1 MIPEPIIEDWAR
13 RLIASAVDADEPTS
27 ETEIATLR
35 VYEKLRKQLRAPV
48 GEDAFQAL
56 ASRALAVAKMQSPT
70 LSPLQIMADGSLV
83 GVSEIDSKMGK
94 DESGQVGIILVTQLL
109 RLFITLLGEGPAV
122 RLIEGAE
129 SRIQIEG
136 NLNKAGPSIPTT
148 AQIYLGPFENI
159 LLEADQLRNVSER
172 LETLTVTHD
181 GIDEMMS
188 VAGNIR
194 RIASALD
201 IFTLIRNKAGASK
214 DSVLGTVTNGYL
226 N

>member
-13 RLIASAVDADEPTS
+13 RLIASAVDADEPPS
-27 ETEIATLR
+27 ETGIATLR

-70 LSPLQIMADGSLV
+70 LRPLQIMADGSLV
-83 GVSEIDSKMGK
+83 GVSELDLRMGK
-94 DESGQVGIILVTQLL
+94 DESGKVGIILVTQLL

-136 NLNKAGPSIPTT
+136 NLNKAGPNIPTT

>member
-1 MIPEPIIEDWAR
+1 MIPEQIIEDWAR
-13 RLIASAVDADEPTS
+13 RLIASAVDADEPSS

-56 ASRALAVAKMQSPT
+56 ASRALAVAKVQSPR
-70 LSPLQIMADGSLV
+70 LRPLQIMADGSLV
-83 GVSEIDSKMGK
+83 GVSELDSRMGK
-94 DESGQVGIILVTQLL
+94 DESGQVGVILVTQLL

-122 RLIEGAE
+122 RLIDRAE
-129 SRIQIEG
+129 SRIELGG
-136 NLNKAGPSIPTT
+136 NLNMAGAGSPTT
-148 AQIYLGPFENI
+148 VQNYLGPFEGI
-159 LLEADQLRNVSER
+159 LSEADQLRSVSER
-172 LETLTVTHD
+172 LETLAATHD

-194 RIASALD
+194 SIASALD

-214 DSVLGTVTNGYL
+214 DSVLSTSTNGYL